1 MLKPSALRR
10 GDLVASVSLSWGGPS
25 VFPHRYE
32 AGKRQL
38 EQTFGVKVV
47 ESRHALADHEWLASH
62 PEARASDLMEVFA
75 DPSIKGI
82 VSTIGGDDSIR
93 ILPFLDLSVIR
104 ENPKVFLG
112 YSDTTV
118 SHFACLKAGVVSFYG
133 PAVMAGFAEN
143 GGLFPYMISSI
154 RRNLCSTEPIGLI
167 IPNADGWTCER
178 LDWAEPGLQNQPRRL
193 NQCSGWHWLKGTGI
207 RRGKLIGGCL
217 EVIDWLRGSPVWPN
231 LSVWQESILFVEIS
245 EEAIPPIA
253 VVRIFRSIAATGALE
268 ATRAIL
274 FGRPYGDE
282 KTFAAY
288 DDALLQVCR
297 EFGLESLPLVTRMD
311 FGHTD
316 PMFTIPY
323 GVEAEL
329 NCDRRELR
337 IIDSAVR

>member
-32 AGKRQL
+32 AGKHQL

-93 ILPFLDLSVIR
+93 ILPFLDLTVIR

-133 PAVMAGFAEN
+133 PAVMAGFGEN

-207 RRGKLIGGCL
+207 RRGKL
-217 EVIDWLRGSPVWPN
+217 
-231 LSVWQESILFVEIS
+231 
-245 EEAIPPIA
+245 
-253 VVRIFRSIAATGALE
+253 
-268 ATRAIL
+268 
-274 FGRPYGDE
+274 
-282 KTFAAY
+282 
-288 DDALLQVCR
+288 
-297 EFGLESLPLVTRMD
+297 
-311 FGHTD
+311 
-316 PMFTIPY
+316 
-323 GVEAEL
+323 
-329 NCDRRELR
+329 
-337 IIDSAVR
+337 

>member
-32 AGKRQL
+32 AGKHQL

-93 ILPFLDLSVIR
+93 ILPFLDLTVIR

-133 PAVMAGFAEN
+133 PAVMAGFGEN

-154 RRNLCSTEPIGLI
+154 RRNFCSTEPIGLI

-193 NQCSGWHWLKGTGI
+193 NHGSGWHWLKGTGI

>member
-1 MLKPSALRR
+1 MLKPAALRR

-32 AGKRQL
+32 AGKHQL

-93 ILPFLDLSVIR
+93 ILPFLDLTVIR

-133 PAVMAGFAEN
+133 PAVMAGFGEN

-193 NQCSGWHWLKGTGI
+193 NHGSGWHWLKGTGI

-245 EEAIPPIA
+245 EEAIPPTA

>member
-25 VFPHRYE
+25 VFPHRSE
-32 AGKRQL
+32 AGKHQL

-133 PAVMAGFAEN
+133 PAVMAGFGEN

-154 RRNLCSTEPIGLI
+154 RRNFCSTEPIGLI
-167 IPNADGWTCER
+167 MPNADGWTCER
-178 LDWAEPGLQNQPRRL
+178 LDWAEPGLQTQPRRL
-193 NQCSGWHWLKGTGI
+193 NHCSGWHWLKGNGI

>member
-1 MLKPSALRR
+1 VLKPSALRP
-10 GDLVASVSLSWGGPS
+10 GDLLASVSLSWGGPS
-25 VFPHRYE
+25 VFPYRYE

-38 EQTFGVKVV
+38 EQAFGVKVV
-47 ESRHALADHEWLASH
+47 ESRHALSDHEWLASH

-93 ILPFLDLSVIR
+93 ILPFLDLAVIH
-104 ENPKVFLG
+104 ENPKILLG

-118 SHFACLKAGVVSFYG
+118 AHFACLKAGVVSFYG
-133 PAVMAGFAEN
+133 PTVMAGFGEN
-143 GGLFPYMISSI
+143 GGLFSYMISSI
-154 RRNLCSTEPIGLI
+154 RRNLFSTEPLGLI
-167 IPNADGWTCER
+167 VPNDGGWTCER
-178 LDWAEPGLQNQPRRL
+178 LDWANPGLQSQSRSLHP
-193 NQCSGWHWLKGTGI
+193 CSGWNWLQGTGV

-217 EVIDWLRGSPVWPN
+217 EVIDWLRGSPVWPD
-231 LSVWQESILFVEIS
+231 LSVWQESILFVETS
-245 EEAIPPIA
+245 EEAISPSA

-297 EFGLESLPLVTRMD
+297 EYGLESLPLVTRMD

-316 PMFTIPY
+316 PIFTIPC

-329 NCDRRELR
+329 DCNRRELR
-337 IIDSAVR
+337 LIDSAVC

>member
-32 AGKRQL
+32 AGKHQL

-93 ILPFLDLSVIR
+93 ILPFLDLTVIR

-118 SHFACLKAGVVSFYG
+118 SHFAWLKAGVVSFYG
-133 PAVMAGFAEN
+133 PAVMAGFGEN

-167 IPNADGWTCER
+167 IPNAAGWTCER

-193 NQCSGWHWLKGTGI
+193 NHCSGWRWLKGTGI
-207 RRGKLIGGCL
+207 RHGKLIGGCL

>member
-1 MLKPSALRR
+1 
-10 GDLVASVSLSWGGPS
+10 
-25 VFPHRYE
+25 
-32 AGKRQL
+32 
-38 EQTFGVKVV
+38 
-47 ESRHALADHEWLASH
+47 
-62 PEARASDLMEVFA
+62 MEVFA

-112 YSDTTV
+112 NTNTTV

-133 PAVMAGFAEN
+133 PAVMAGFGEN
-143 GGLFPYMISSI
+143 GGLFPYMTSSI
-154 RRNLCSTEPIGLI
+154 RRNLCSTEPIALI

-207 RRGKLIGGCL
+207 RRGKLVGGCL

-282 KTFAAY
+282 KTFSAY